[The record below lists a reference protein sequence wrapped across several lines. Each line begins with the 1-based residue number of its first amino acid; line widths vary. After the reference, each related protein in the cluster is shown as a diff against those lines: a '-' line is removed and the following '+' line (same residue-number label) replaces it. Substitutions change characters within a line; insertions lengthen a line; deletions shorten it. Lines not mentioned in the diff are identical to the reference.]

1 MMFTICLAS
10 LPMWS
15 WNPQRGQCEKKVQT
29 ERAFRGPLHF
39 LTDTFAACGS
49 NKPLPREDW
58 ETVCSRQKYQ
68 HIKPACSLFW
78 GKFDVFYWVSGWSK
92 TVSTIWL
99 FYWNLI
105 GWGEGGD
112 LTAIFQPHN
121 AERERWSSCGRK
133 AEKVNGQCFLLNFQ
147 ASNIY
152 SGPGIRRPG
161 PIIGK

>member
-68 HIKPACSLFW
+68 HIKPACGLF
-78 GKFDVFYWVSGWSK
+78 GEN
-92 TVSTIWL
+92 STCFIECPVEVKLCQQFGSFIGIWL
-99 FYWNLI
+99 DE
-105 GWGEGGD
+105 GRGGD
-112 LTAIFQPHN
+112 LTAISQPHN

-133 AEKVNGQCFLLNFQ
+133 AEKMNGQCFLLNFQ

>member
-68 HIKPACSLFW
+68 HIKPAFSLFR
-78 GKFDVFYWVSGWSK
+78 GKFNVFYWVSGGSE

-105 GWGEGGD
+105 GWGEGRRFNGHFSTPQCRART
-112 LTAIFQPHN
+112 LILLWEKSGKN
-121 AERERWSSCGRK
+121 ERPMFLAQFSGVQYLQWSW
-133 AEKVNGQCFLLNFQ
+133 N
-147 ASNIY
+147 
-152 SGPGIRRPG
+152 
-161 PIIGK
+161 

>member
-49 NKPLPREDW
+49 NKPHPREDW

-105 GWGEGGD
+105 GWGEGRRFNGHFSTPQCRART
-112 LTAIFQPHN
+112 LILLWEKSGKS
-121 AERERWSSCGRK
+121 ERPMFLAQFSGVQYLQWSW
-133 AEKVNGQCFLLNFQ
+133 N
-147 ASNIY
+147 
-152 SGPGIRRPG
+152 
-161 PIIGK
+161 